1 MLCKEFNFMTKK
13 IKILLAC
20 DNISLIELVK
30 KNVFLQNDWDVLF
43 VQVKSELN
51 IKIQSHKPDII
62 ILDSAL
68 EGAQI
73 PDILSLFYETPI
85 ILLTDSTNEINFDK
99 YSNLKFVKKYQ
110 EITQTLPEIALE
122 IQQIISTIYNN
133 LEKEELIS
141 KIFDLENRLN
151 ECKLKN
157 IRLIEEKG
165 KSEDSNKQKS
175 AFLANMSHEIRTPM
189 NGIIGFSEL
198 LENSSV
204 TDEQKCSYMRIIKK
218 SAVDLLSIINDI
230 VDISKI
236 ETGQVKLSSNV
247 VKVEDLINE
256 TFNFFRPIAQSKNLL
271 LNSDFKI
278 PVKDFVIVTDEIKL
292 KQVLTNLVNN
302 AVKFTDKGSITIGV
316 QNRDHNIEFFVQDT
330 GVGIPNKYRT
340 LIFDRF
346 RQAEYNN
353 ARKHGG
359 SGLGL
364 AISKAY
370 VELLG
375 GDIWVES
382 EVGKGSTFFFTLPM
396 AKQKAR
402 KNTNNN
408 ENIYLENC
416 LTGKTVLV
424 AEDELVNYLY
434 ASEVIQKTGA
444 QIIRAEDGTIVLDM
458 LKHKTKADIILMDIK
473 MPTKNGIDTAVEIRK
488 SGNNIPIIAVT
499 AFALT
504 DDKQKALKA
513 GCNAFL
519 HKPYRSAELI
529 HLLVNL
535 LNVN

>member
-1 MLCKEFNFMTKK
+1 MTKK